1 METRSIIETT
11 GSIAKVERLCSVNS
25 KIMPNTLVLENME
38 PFPGYHG
45 ENLPVDA
52 PPPFIFLATTGKLSL
67 ERVKRITQQIK
78 KYCNIRF
85 DATMAKVCIQNDVCY
100 TVRIKDLESYD
111 LIPEL
116 QGCYFDEGIQFRK
129 SKNINDEALI
139 QVKKHFVLEK
149 IENGIYKDLEEP
161 LMYYI
166 QVPMQVKWKMLFN
179 MTKNLKNN
187 MEFSNFDAAPGA
199 VYFREILD
207 VIRIYGKELDLD
219 KLKQLRQKYLAEID
233 KVQSY

>member
-1 METRSIIETT
+1 METRLIIETI
-11 GSIAKVERLCSVNS
+11 GSIAKVEKLCSINS

-52 PPPFIFLATTGKLSL
+52 PPAFIFLAVTSKLSL
-67 ERVKRITQQIK
+67 EKVKRLTQQIK
-78 KYCNIRF
+78 KYCKVRF

-111 LIPEL
+111 LIPEI
-116 QGCYFDEGIQFRK
+116 QGCFFDEGIQFRK
-129 SKNINDEALI
+129 AKNISDEALI

-149 IENGIYKDLEEP
+149 IEDGIYKDLEES
-161 LMYYI
+161 LMYYL
-166 QVPMQVKWKMLFN
+166 QVPVQLKWKMLFN
-179 MTKNLKNN
+179 ITKNLKNN
-187 MEFSNFDAAPGA
+187 MDFTNFDAALGA
-199 VYFREILD
+199 IYFREVLD
-207 VIRIYGKELDLD
+207 VIRIYGNDLDVD

-233 KVQSY
+233 KIF